1 VFRLSMPELP
11 EVETTRRG
19 IEPLVLGKQVEQVL
33 IHNAALRWPIPSELD
48 AILPA
53 QKVCSVE
60 RRSKYLLMNFERG
73 TLIIHLGMTGHLRV
87 CRPGEE
93 RRKHDHVEMLFSDH
107 TVLRFNDSRRFGAI
121 FWTETNPLLHER
133 LVNLGPEP
141 FEEGFNPTYLFQLS
155 RKRKV
160 AVKPF
165 IMDARVV
172 VGVGNIYASEA
183 LFRAGI
189 SPVKPAGRL
198 SRKAFAMLVQSVQ
211 EVLSEAIAAG
221 GTTIRDFMDTEGRP
235 GYFSQELRVYGRAG
249 EPCMVCGDVIS
260 QTRLGQRSTFHCR
273 KCQK

>member
-1 VFRLSMPELP
+1 MPELP

-19 IEPLVLGKQVEQVL
+19 IEPLVQDKVVERVL
-33 IHNAALRWPIPSELD
+33 VHNASLRWPVPQDLGSVLSS
-48 AILPA
+48 
-53 QKVCSVE
+53 QKVLSVG

-87 CRPGEE
+87 CRSDGE
-93 RRKHDHVEMLFSDH
+93 RRKHDHVELFFLDNS
-107 TVLRFNDSRRFGAI
+107 VLRFNDSRRFGAI
-121 FWTETNPLLHER
+121 FWTETDPLLHER

-141 FEEGFNPTYLFQLS
+141 FSDLFTTDYLVRIS
-155 RKRKV
+155 CGRKI
-160 AVKPF
+160 AVKSF
-165 IMDARVV
+165 IMDSRVV
-172 VGVGNIYASEA
+172 VGIGNIYASEA

-189 SPVKPAGRL
+189 SPSKRVDHV

-235 GYFSQELRVYGRAG
+235 GYFKQELRVYGRTG
-249 EPCMVCGDVIS
+249 DPCTVCGRAIS
-260 QTRLGQRSTFHCR
+260 QTRLGQRSTYHCR

>member
-1 VFRLSMPELP
+1 MPELP

-19 IEPLVLGKQVEQVL
+19 IQPLVLGKEVERVL
-33 IHNAALRWPIPSELD
+33 VHNAALRWPIPSDLD
-48 AILPA
+48 AILTA
-53 QKVCSVE
+53 QKICSVE
-60 RRSKYLLMNFERG
+60 RRSKYLLINFERG

-87 CRPGEE
+87 CRSGEE
-93 RRKHDHVEMLFSDH
+93 RRKHDHVELVFSDH
-107 TVLRFNDSRRFGAI
+107 SVLRFNDSRRFGAI
-121 FWTETNPLLHER
+121 FWTEANPLLHER

-141 FEEGFNPTYLFQLS
+141 LEEDFNPAYLFQLS

-189 SPVKPAGRL
+189 SPSRQAGQV
-198 SRKAFAMLVQSVQ
+198 SRKAFAVLVQSVQ

-235 GYFSQELRVYGRAG
+235 GYFKQELRVYGRAG
-249 EPCMVCGDVIS
+249 EPCTVCGGVIS
-260 QTRLGQRSTFHCR
+260 LTRLGQRSTYHCR